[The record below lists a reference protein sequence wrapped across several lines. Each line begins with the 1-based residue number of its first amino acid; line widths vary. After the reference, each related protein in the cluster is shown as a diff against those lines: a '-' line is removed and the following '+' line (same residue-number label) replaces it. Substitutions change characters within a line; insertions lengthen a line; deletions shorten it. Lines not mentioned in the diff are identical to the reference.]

1 MTNQTKNFIK
11 KWVDFIEQED
21 WKTLFSILTT
31 TTLKGNEDTLVEDL
45 LEALNTADI
54 DFMSYFNKFGKLSYK
69 DAQQILI
76 FLRITGSNWLP
87 WSGGPVGGDFISNFV
102 GPDAHEFEHIVANI
116 AKDLDFKLY
125 KTDKG
130 AFGDSDIAIIA
141 SWNTID
147 KFVKDLERE
156 MDDISIDDFKEI
168 K

>member
-1 MTNQTKNFIK
+1 MNNLTKKFIK
-11 KWVDFIEQED
+11 KWINFIEEED

-31 TTLKGNEDTLVEDL
+31 TTLKSDEDNLVEDL
-45 LEALNTADI
+45 LEVLDSAGIN
-54 DFMSYFNKFGKLSYK
+54 FMSYFNKFGKLSYE
-69 DAQQILI
+69 DVQQILT
-76 FLRITGSNWLP
+76 FLRSIGSNYLP
-87 WSGGPVGGDFISNFV
+87 WSGGPVGGNFISHFV
-102 GPDAHEFEHIVANI
+102 GPDAHEFEYIVANI